1 MHLNHKTSLKL
12 STRYNTPKYNMKE
25 YKSLCWNIMNHNMT
39 LNLNF
44 FNLLFLKKK
53 KRSELKGYPRV
64 K

>member
-39 LNLNF
+39 LQLNF

-53 KRSELKGYPRV
+53 RKK